1 MPSALRCC
9 GCLLRLGQNLKV
21 CEGRE
26 SKGADGELGSLLL
39 FSVKYGEVAP
49 QAPKIEHLPHKVQ
62 STEFCQGLRQQDTLW
77 GGNISISGDVGFEEC
92 FGV

>member
-1 MPSALRCC
+1 MRTASWVAFFCC
-9 GCLLRLGQNLKV
+9 VLAHRMFTVLGFFL
-21 CEGRE
+21 
-26 SKGADGELGSLLL
+26 S

-77 GGNISISGDVGFEEC
+77 GGNISISGDVGFQEC